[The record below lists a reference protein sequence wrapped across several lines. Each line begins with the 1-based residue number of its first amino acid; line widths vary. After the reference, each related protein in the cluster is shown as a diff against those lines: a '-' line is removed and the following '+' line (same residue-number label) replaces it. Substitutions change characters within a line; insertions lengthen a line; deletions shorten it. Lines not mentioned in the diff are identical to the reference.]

1 MTGRRNHPRRSAA
14 FSPQAPVS
22 VEPTAPQDFCA
33 GAEEPGLTAALEAS
47 TKAPDPAD
55 ALIPGMRDRLLLRL
69 RAMDV
74 AADEYAG
81 LLAKLSRRSSQSV
94 RRWIAVRD
102 PGLPDLV
109 SFTRLCV
116 GLGCHAGDLLG
127 LTASMRA
134 APADE
139 RLRIADSIQAMAV
152 ALARRGA
159 VGRPMCVRGDE
170 MAPLLCDGDLV
181 FVGDGA
187 EAPTGNGIY
196 ALEHEGRP
204 MIRRLELRLGD
215 LIVLKCDN
223 PSYGDWELRGKAA
236 AQRSGL
242 RFLGKVQG
250 AICMRL
256 F

>member
-1 MTGRRNHPRRSAA
+1 MTGRRQNPRRSAA
-14 FSPQAPVS
+14 PSQQPARPMA
-22 VEPTAPQDFCA
+22 EQDFCA
-33 GAEEPGLTAALEAS
+33 EADVQALNAAFKEPVKT
-47 TKAPDPAD
+47 TDPGD
-55 ALIPGMRDRLLLRL
+55 ALIPEMRDRLMLRL

-81 LLAKLSRRSSQSV
+81 LLAKLSRRSPQSV
-94 RRWIAVRD
+94 RRWIAVRN

-116 GLGCHAGDLLG
+116 GLGCNAGDLLG
-127 LTASMRA
+127 LTSSMRA

-139 RLRIADSIQAMAV
+139 RMRIADSIQAMAA
-152 ALARRGA
+152 ALAKRGA

-187 EAPTGNGIY
+187 ESPTGNGIY

-204 MIRRLELRLGD
+204 MIRRLEQRLGD
-215 LIVLKCDN
+215 LMVLKCDN

-250 AICMRL
+250 SICMRL